1 MQGAAM
7 QGTAKQG
14 ADKQGADKQGT
25 DKQGTAIAVFV
36 KTPGLSPVK
45 TRLAATIGSTA
56 AEGFYRLSCQA
67 IEQTLQHLTK
77 TVAVSPFWAVG
88 EIDGLAHP
96 LWQGFESIHTGEGD
110 LGERQHHIYQTLLA
124 KYPRVILIGADSPQL
139 SARHLNSAITALDK
153 HSFALG
159 PAVDGG
165 YYLLAGR
172 APIRKEIWTGVTY
185 SSADTAQ
192 QLLAQLP
199 STAAI
204 LDCITDVDTVADLEV
219 LKSELRAEPA
229 ITKTQKDVIDY
240 IVKDVM

>member
-1 MQGAAM
+1 MTSAAM
-7 QGTAKQG
+7 QGTDQKETA
-14 ADKQGADKQGT
+14 
-25 DKQGTAIAVFV
+25 KQGTAIAVFV

-45 TRLAATIGSTA
+45 TRLAATIGSAA
-56 AEGFYRLSCQA
+56 AEGFYRLSCRA
-67 IEQTLQHLTK
+67 IEQTFQHLTQ
-77 TVAVSPFWAVG
+77 TVAVTPFWAVG
-88 EIDGLAHP
+88 EIDGLDHP
-96 LWQGFESIHTGEGD
+96 LWQGFESLHTGEGD

-124 KYPRVILIGADSPQL
+124 KYQRVILIGADSPQL
-139 SARHLNSAITALDK
+139 NARHLNSAIAALEK

-192 QLLAQLP
+192 QLLARLP

-219 LKSELRAEPA
+219 LKSEMMAEPA
-229 ITKTQKDVIDY
+229 ITKNQKDVINY
-240 IVKDVM
+240 IVKEII